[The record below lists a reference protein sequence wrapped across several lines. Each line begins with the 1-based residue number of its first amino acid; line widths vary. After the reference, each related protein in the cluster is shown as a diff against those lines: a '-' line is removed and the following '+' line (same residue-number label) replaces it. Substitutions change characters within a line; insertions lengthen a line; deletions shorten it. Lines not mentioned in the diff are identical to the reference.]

1 MTNSA
6 HTTPSGRSTLAEV
19 AEGVRGIFSQGEI
32 GMGSMTRAECIATAE
47 RYVRS
52 HGWTPRQY
60 VAAIRRRN
68 R

>member
-1 MTNSA
+1 MTQTPY
-6 HTTPSGRSTLAEV
+6 TTPTGRTSLRFV

-32 GMGSMTRAECIATAE
+32 GMGGMTRGECTATAE

-52 HGWTPRQY
+52 HGWTPGQY
-60 VAAIRRRN
+60 EAAIRRRN

>member
-6 HTTPSGRSTLAEV
+6 HTTPSGRTSLRFV

-32 GMGSMTRAECIATAE
+32 GRSTMTRAECTATAE

-52 HGWTPRQY
+52 HGWTPKQY
-60 VAAIRRRN
+60 EAAIRRRN